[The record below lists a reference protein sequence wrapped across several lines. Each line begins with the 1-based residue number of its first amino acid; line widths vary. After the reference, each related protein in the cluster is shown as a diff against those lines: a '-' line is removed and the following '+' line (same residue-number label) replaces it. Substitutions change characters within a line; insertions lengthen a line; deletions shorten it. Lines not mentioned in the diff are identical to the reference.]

1 MKLYGQFDSP
11 FVRRVAISMAAY
23 GIEFE
28 QIPYSVFS
36 DFERWRDIN
45 PAVKAPTLEMDNGM
59 VLMESS
65 LILEY
70 FEALAIPEHKL
81 LPQDSASLAVDM
93 RTISLA
99 LIACEKTVQVVYEHN
114 LRPAEK
120 QHQPWL
126 DRVNLQLNGA
136 LSALQQQP
144 LSAPSLSQAQIT
156 TAVAW
161 QFIVHKLKGIFDT
174 RPYNELAS
182 FSEQMEMHE
191 FFQRLPF
198 PLD

>member
-70 FEALAIPEHKL
+70 FEALATPEHKL

-93 RTISLA
+93 RTIGLA

-120 QHQPWL
+120 
-126 DRVNLQLNGA
+126 
-136 LSALQQQP
+136 
-144 LSAPSLSQAQIT
+144 
-156 TAVAW
+156 
-161 QFIVHKLKGIFDT
+161 
-174 RPYNELAS
+174 
-182 FSEQMEMHE
+182 
-191 FFQRLPF
+191 
-198 PLD
+198 